1 MEPFILLH
9 IYYCDRT
16 LFHPIIIIIIIYTF
30 RVLCNIWI
38 GDKEV
43 LEIPEA
49 LSDLFSLDS
58 SLSLS
63 LFFPLSS
70 GVFVSIHEKL
80 GDCLPYL
87 HFLSSRNETYDNSL

>member
-16 LFHPIIIIIIIYTF
+16 LFHPIIIIIIIIYTF

-63 LFFPLSS
+63 FFPSLIRRIC
-70 GVFVSIHEKL
+70 VNPRETRR
-80 GDCLPYL
+80 LPPIL
-87 HFLSSRNETYDNSL
+87 AFSFFKE